1 MLWTRHTH
9 FSLISSIRLSWLTWA
24 LSGLICLLTT
34 TIHAASVHPETSLQ
48 STSNSLKP
56 FVATYMVTALGLEGL
71 NVTNSLSLDKAK
83 GDRQAYQFK
92 SYSMPVGLLAFKQD
106 DTRDEQSKGQL
117 IAGRIQ
123 PEQYSFLQ
131 LQDNETRRN
140 VEITFDWLK
149 KEATNHHKH
158 QNSKW
163 HMSIP
168 HNTTDKLSYQ
178 LSLMK
183 KLATQPE
190 KQFIFKVADGGRVK
204 DYEFKILGEERVYTS
219 MGSYKALK
227 IHHRR
232 YHKDKEI
239 TLWCAPELNYLPVK
253 IIQEE
258 SGKPTFVSTLL
269 SYQEGMTGN

>member
-1 MLWTRHTH
+1 MTRAQCNHCFFKLATVLLVILTNY
-9 FSLISSIRLSWLTWA
+9 LILLLAPA
-24 LSGLICLLTT
+24 LAATT
-34 TIHAASVHPETSLQ
+34 RYETSSEQ
-48 STSNSLKP
+48 HNQPLKP

-71 NVTNSLSLDKAK
+71 NVTNSLSLDKVK
-83 GDRQAYQFK
+83 DDHQAYQFK

-163 HMSIP
+163 RMSIP

-178 LSLMK
+178 LSLMM

-204 DYEFKILGEERVYTS
+204 NYEFEILGEERVYTS

-227 IHHRR
+227 IYHRR

-269 SYQEGMTGN
+269 SYQEGMTSN